1 MNRRTLAALALF
13 LALVL
18 AGSPALAAADDP
30 GRWVTES
37 DANTA
42 LLLELTAKYNP
53 ESATSLGLEGYES
66 QITDLSRDR
75 YDEYRADVEA
85 AVATLRARLADTTD
99 PRVRQDLEILV
110 EAAGRQLGTRA
121 LDRKYFL
128 PYTDVASLVYGVTRG
143 MLDPRTPVAVRPFLV
158 RRLNRYAG
166 LEKGYR
172 PITELARERTL
183 ERVAA
188 DPGLM
193 GPYRGDLEQSLR
205 NAPILLAGIHEE
217 LRKSGLEGWQKP
229 YRALER
235 QLAAYSDWV
244 RADLLPR
251 ARTDHRLPQEVYAD
265 NLRNYGVD
273 VPVDELVAKAL
284 TSFAEIRNEMQA
296 LATMIAAGRNWQDDD
311 YRSVVRRLKEAQV
324 QNDRLLGLY
333 QGRLATIEGMI
344 EAQRIVTLPQ
354 RPASIR
360 LASAAESAQQ
370 PAPHM
375 EAPRLINN
383 TGQYGEFVLPLS
395 LPPAPGGR
403 RLEYDDF
410 SHDAGTWTLIAHEA
424 RPGHEL
430 QYARLVED
438 GVSHA
443 RAIYAANSVNVEGW
457 ALYAEAE
464 LKPHLPLEGQL
475 FALQHR
481 MLRAAR
487 AFLDPMLNRGE
498 ISAEEAKRFLER
510 EAVFSEAMATQ
521 EIERYAFRAPG
532 QATSYF
538 YGYQR
543 LMETRQAAE
552 VALGERFDR
561 LAFNDFI
568 LRQGLL
574 PPALLRKAV
583 FEEFVPAAGA
593 QPDAVA
599 SQPGG

>member
-1 MNRRTLAALALF
+1 MRQWVSAAAVLLFAVAL
-13 LALVL
+13 
-18 AGSPALAAADDP
+18 PAASAIADDP
-30 GRWVTES
+30 RAWVAES
-37 DANTA
+37 DANA
-42 LLLELTAKYNP
+42 AVLLQLTAKYSP
-53 ESATSLGLEGYES
+53 ESATGLGLEGYEGE
-66 QITDLSRDR
+66 ILDLSRDR
-75 YDEYRADVEA
+75 HDEYLADYTSAIE
-85 AVATLRARLADTTD
+85 TLRGRMTDTLD

-110 EAAGRQLGTRA
+110 DAAGRRLASRS
-121 LDRKYFL
+121 LERKHFL
-128 PYTDVASLVYGVTRG
+128 PYTDVASLVFGVTRG
-143 MLDPRTPVAVRPFLV
+143 MLDPRTPAEIRPFLLQ
-158 RRLNRYAG
+158 RLNRYAG

-183 ERVAA
+183 ERLAA
-188 DPGLM
+188 DPGLL
-193 GPYRGDLEQSLR
+193 GPYRGDLEQDLA
-205 NAPILLAGIHEE
+205 NLPILLAGIREQLE
-217 LRKSGLEGWQKP
+217 KSGLKGWQKP
-229 YRALER
+229 CKALER
-235 QLAAYSDWV
+235 QLTEYATWV

-251 ARTDHRLPQEVYAD
+251 ARTDHRLPDEVYAD

-273 VPVDELVAKAL
+273 IPVDELVARAL

-296 LATMIAAGRNWQDDD
+296 LATLMAAERGLPDSD
-311 YRSVVRRLKEAQV
+311 YRAVILSLKQV
-324 QNDRLLGLY
+324 QVPNDELLQLY
-333 QGRLATIEGMI
+333 RERLAIIEDII
-344 EAQRIVTLPQ
+344 EAQRIVTLPE

-360 LASAAESAQQ
+360 LASPAESAQQ

-375 EAPRLINN
+375 QPPRLINN
-383 TGQYGEFVLPLS
+383 TGQYGEFVLPLA

-403 RLEYDDF
+403 RLAYDDF
-410 SHDAGTWTLIAHEA
+410 SHDPGTWTLVAHEA

-438 GVSHA
+438 GVSQA

-464 LKPHLPLEGQL
+464 LKPYLPLEGQL

-498 ISAEEAKRFLER
+498 ITMDGARQFLQR

-521 EIERYAFRAPG
+521 EVERYAFRAPG

-543 LMETRQAAE
+543 LMETRQAAQ

-561 LAFNDFI
+561 LAFNDFV

-574 PPALLRKAV
+574 PPPLLRKAV
-583 FEEFVPAAGA
+583 FEEFVPAATTPPA
-593 QPDAVA
+593 AA
-599 SQPGG
+599 SIRFTNYD